1 MRQPPAARCV
11 FRLAGALYGG
21 GVMHASPIDDEAL
34 EALAERVARRF
45 RLVSARAPR
54 DVSRRVLKLMQGVHE
69 AVHGE
74 QPTTVR
80 ERIQIMRT
88 LESVDAEL
96 AGRTA
101 FEPMF
106 YRDGRLAVMRAYD
119 PIRIREKLDDRRVRQ
134 HLERYV
140 ARVQRA
146 EDRMRWFY
154 LRAGLEVGEKPAA
167 RPWDEPYAALQENY
181 ELLWGSVA
189 TR

>member
-1 MRQPPAARCV
+1 MD
-11 FRLAGALYGG
+11 
-21 GVMHASPIDDEAL
+21 ASPIGDEAL
-34 EALAERVARRF
+34 EALAERVSRRF

-54 DVSRRVLKLMQGVHE
+54 EVCRRVLDLMQGVHQ

-74 QPTTVR
+74 PQATVR
-80 ERIQIMRT
+80 TRIALMRA

-101 FEPMF
+101 FEPTF

-119 PIRIREKLDDRRVRQ
+119 PIRIREKIDDRRVRQ
-134 HLERYV
+134 HLERYG
-140 ARVQRA
+140 ARAQRA

-154 LRAGLEVGEKPAA
+154 VRAGLEVDAKPAA
-167 RPWDEPYAALQENY
+167 RAWDEPYAALQGNY

-189 TR
+189 RR